1 MEIPAF
7 DTKTTF
13 EWLTGRILRKMTIK
27 VLCHDGS
34 WQKNWAYVTP
44 LKKNIFR
51 LSGQMCDAHFPLF
64 FLQFCTTGA
73 EINVKRVLATL

>member
-1 MEIPAF
+1 MAYWPDLKKDNRYSF
-7 DTKTTF
+7 MLRQVFHCKT
-13 EWLTGRILRKMTIK
+13 
-27 VLCHDGS
+27 S
-34 WQKNWAYVTP
+34 WAYVTP

-73 EINVKRVLATL
+73 KINVKRVLATM